1 VSIYGG
7 IRHRPWLIVAIAIG
21 ALIVAAV
28 VVIVARFPDPAVAP
42 GLAQRQP
49 DAARGAYIAVLGD
62 CAFCHT
68 GPRGQAFAGG
78 LKISTPIGAVYSSN
92 ITPDPD
98 TGIGRYSLK
107 DFIRALRF
115 GVRPD
120 GARLYPAMPY
130 TAYARVTDQD
140 LQDLLVYL
148 KTAVAPVHEASR
160 STDISWPLKLRW
172 PLALWNAAFHDPTG
186 FQADASK
193 DDQWN
198 RGAYLV
204 EGLAHCGTC
213 HTPRGLFFEEKDAR
227 GTSNLYLSG
236 TRLDDL
242 SPINLRGNEGDGL
255 GRWSA
260 DAIASLLKSGR
271 NEHSAV
277 TGSMTDVVRHSTQF
291 MTEQDVGAIAAYL
304 KSLSPAPGKRA
315 SFAANDTTTRAIL
328 AGNEQS
334 PGGRI
339 YLDSCAACHRLTGGG
354 ESLTFPTLAGNSTVL
369 NSDPSSLL
377 AVILSGARA
386 PATDAAPTGL
396 AMPAFGWRYDDS
408 DIAALATFI
417 RTSWGNDAAPVSAAQ
432 VSQLRRELSLNRAT
446 SSGTP

>member
-1 VSIYGG
+1 MSSSGSG
-7 IRHRPWLIVAIAIG
+7 LHRPWLIATIAIG

-28 VVIVARFPDPAVAP
+28 AVIVTRLPDPVLAP
-42 GLAQRQP
+42 ALAQRQP

-92 ITPDPD
+92 ITPDPE

-107 DFIRALRF
+107 DFIRAMRF

-120 GARLYPAMPY
+120 GSRLYPAMPY

-140 LQDLLVYL
+140 LQDLLAYL
-148 KTAVAPVHEASR
+148 KSGVAPVHEASR
-160 STDISWPLKLRW
+160 STDISWPLNLRW
-172 PLALWNAAFHDPTG
+172 PLALWDAAFHDPSP
-186 FQADASK
+186 FQANASK
-193 DDQWN
+193 DPQWN

-227 GTSNLYLSG
+227 GTTNLYLSG
-236 TRLDDL
+236 ARLDDF

-255 GRWSA
+255 GRWGA

-277 TGSMTDVVRHSTQF
+277 TGSMADVVRHSTQY
-291 MTEQDVGAIAAYL
+291 MTEQDVGAIATYL
-304 KSLSPAPGKRA
+304 KSLSPAPGTR
-315 SFAANDTTTRAIL
+315 SGFAANDTTTRTIL
-328 AGNEQS
+328 AGTEQS

-339 YLDSCAACHRLTGGG
+339 YMDSCAACHRLSGGG

-369 NSDPSSLL
+369 NSDPSSLVT
-377 AVILSGARA
+377 VILNGARA
-386 PATDAAPTGL
+386 PVTDAAPTGL
-396 AMPAFGWRYDDS
+396 AMPGFRWRYDDT
-408 DIAALATFI
+408 DIAALATFV
-417 RTSWGNDAAPVSAAQ
+417 RASWGNDAPAVSAAQ
-432 VSQLRRELSLNRAT
+432 VSHLRHDLGLRPADR
-446 SSGTP
+446 

>member
-1 VSIYGG
+1 MSRIGG
-7 IRHRPWLIVAIAIG
+7 IRHRSWLIATIAFG
-21 ALIVAAV
+21 VLIVAAV
-28 VVIVARFPDPAVAP
+28 AVLVTRLPDPALTSD
-42 GLAQRQP
+42 LAQRQP

-68 GPRGQAFAGG
+68 SPHGQAFAGG

-92 ITPDPD
+92 ITPDAE

-107 DFIRALRF
+107 DFIRAMRF

-120 GARLYPAMPY
+120 GTRLYPAMPY

-140 LQDLLVYL
+140 LQDLLAYL
-148 KTAVAPVHEASR
+148 QSGVTPVHQVSR
-160 STDISWPLKLRW
+160 ATDAPWPLNLRW
-172 PLALWNAAFHDPTG
+172 PLALWDAAFHDPEG

-193 DDQWN
+193 DAQWN

-213 HTPRGLFFEEKDAR
+213 HTPRGVFFEEKDAR
-227 GTSNLYLSG
+227 GTTDLFLSG
-236 TRLDDL
+236 TRLDEF

-260 DAIASLLKSGR
+260 DAIATLLKSGR

-277 TGSMTDVVRHSTQF
+277 TGSMTEVVRHSTQF
-291 MTEQDVGAIAAYL
+291 MTEHDVGAIAAYL

-315 SFAANDTTTRAIL
+315 SFAASDTTIHTIL
-328 AGNEQS
+328 AGTEQS

-339 YLDSCAACHRLTGGG
+339 YLDSCAACHRLSGSG

-369 NSDPSSLL
+369 NSDPSSLV
-377 AVILSGARA
+377 AVILNGARA

-396 AMPAFGWRYDDS
+396 AMPGFGWRYDDT

-432 VSQLRRELSLNRAT
+432 VAQLRHELGLASR
-446 SSGTP
+446 

>member
-1 VSIYGG
+1 MSIIGG
-7 IRHRPWLIVAIAIG
+7 IRCGPWMIATIAIG

-28 VVIVARFPDPAVAP
+28 AVIVTRLPDPALAP
-42 GLAQRQP
+42 ALAQRQP
-49 DAARGAYIAVLGD
+49 DAVRGAYIAVLGD

-68 GPRGQAFAGG
+68 SARGQPFAGG

-92 ITPDPD
+92 ITPDPE

-107 DFIRALRF
+107 DFIRVMRF

-120 GARLYPAMPY
+120 GTRLYPAMPY

-140 LQDLLVYL
+140 LQDLLAYL
-148 KTAVAPVHEASR
+148 QSGVAPVHEASR
-160 STDISWPLKLRW
+160 PTDIHWPLNLRW
-172 PLALWNAAFHDPTG
+172 PLALWDAAFHDPSR
-186 FQADASK
+186 FVADTSK
-193 DDQWN
+193 DEQWN

-213 HTPRGLFFEEKDAR
+213 HTPRGVFFEEKDVR
-227 GTSNLYLSG
+227 GTTNRYLSG
-236 TRLDDL
+236 TKLDNN

-271 NEHSAV
+271 NQHSAV
-277 TGSMTDVVRHSTQF
+277 TGSMTEVVRHSTQY

-315 SFAANDTTTRAIL
+315 SFAANDTTTRTIL
-328 AGNEQS
+328 AGTEQS

-339 YLDSCAACHRLTGGG
+339 YMDSCAACHRLSGGG
-354 ESLTFPTLAGNSTVL
+354 ENLTFPTLAGNSTVL
-369 NSDPSSLL
+369 NSDPSSLVT
-377 AVILSGARA
+377 VILNGARA
-386 PATDAAPTGL
+386 PATDTAPTGL
-396 AMPAFGWRYDDS
+396 AMPSFRWRYDDT
-408 DIAALATFI
+408 DIAALATFV
-417 RTSWGNDAAPVSAAQ
+417 RTSWGNDAPAVSAAQ
-432 VSQLRRELSLNRAT
+432 VSQLRQELK
-446 SSGTP
+446 P